1 MSRRW
6 ATTGMFFVNGAVIGT
21 WVAQIPWTQERFD
34 LSKSTLGIVL
44 VAMSIAVI
52 VASPIAGQLI
62 VKHGSRRMTLAG
74 GIADTLAV
82 NLVVLAPHPL
92 VLAPCLLVLGA
103 CNAIMDM
110 SMNAHGVKVEQ
121 ELGRPIMSSLHA
133 GWSFGGVAGAGL
145 AATLVA
151 LGVHP
156 RVTVAIASLI
166 LLGLVL
172 YLNTRLGEGFAAE
185 GEDTPRFSV
194 PSRGVLLLAI
204 LCLLTMVTE
213 GAMGD
218 WGGIYL
224 RGDLGASAAIA
235 AVTFS
240 VFSAGM
246 TTGRI
251 VGDWV
256 TGRLGP
262 VRTLQAGA
270 LLTGVSLGAALLIGM
285 PIAALI
291 GLFAVGLGV
300 ANGVPLM
307 FSAAGRQPG
316 TLAGPAI
323 AAVSS
328 MGSFGFLIGPPIIG
342 VLADAVSLPW
352 ALSTLIL
359 GAAVVFALARRAA
372 GEPEAPE
379 RETFT
384 AVISDLDGVLVD
396 SSAPTVRS
404 WAKWGDRHG
413 LDGAAIQAGNHG
425 RPARAVLA
433 EHVPPHHLEA
443 DADFLTHAET
453 TDTEGVVAM
462 PGAGDVLALP
472 RVAIA
477 TSCTAPLARPP
488 GGGGAAGAR
497 GARHLRPGRERQA
510 RSRPLSARRR
520 AAGRRPGRVRR
531 VRGRAGRHRV
541 RARGGHD
548 RVGGHHHTRARG
560 ADRRAARG
568 GRAARPPRGAEADLG
583 VSPEQVVQAGD
594 GGLSPE

>member
-62 VKHGSRRMTLAG
+62 VKHGSRRMTLVG

-121 ELGRPIMSSLHA
+121 DLGRPIMSSLHA

-145 AATLVA
+145 AAGLVA

-156 RVTVAIASLI
+156 RVTVAIASG
-166 LLGLVL
+166 LLLALVF
-172 YLNTRLGEGFAAE
+172 YFNTRLGQGSAAE
-185 GEDTPRFSV
+185 GEDAQRFAL

-224 RGDLGASAAIA
+224 RGDLGASAALA

-246 TTGRI
+246 TTGRL

-316 TLAGPAI
+316 TAAGPAI

-352 ALSTLIL
+352 ALTTLIL
-359 GAAVVFALARRAA
+359 AAAVVFALARRAA
-372 GEPEAPE
+372 GEPEEPP
-379 RETFT
+379 RETFV

-433 EHVPPHHLEA
+433 EHVPPHHLDA

-477 TSCTAPLARPP
+477 TSCTAPLARARLA
-488 GGGGAAGAR
+488 AAGLPEPEVLVTSDQVENGKPAPDPYLL
-497 GARHLRPGRERQA
+497 AAERLGVDPA
-510 RSRPLSARRR
+510 ACVVFEDAPAGIESGR
-520 AAGRRPGRVRR
+520 AAGMTVWAVTTTHEPEALTAAQRV
-531 VRGRAGRHRV
+531 A
-541 RARGGHD
+541 
-548 RVGGHHHTRARG
+548 
-560 ADRRAARG
+560 
-568 GRAARPPRGAEADLG
+568 
-583 VSPEQVVQAGD
+583 
-594 GGLSPE
+594 GGLPEHLAALKLS

>member
-1 MSRRW
+1 MTRRW

-21 WVAQIPWTQERFD
+21 WVAQIPYTQERFD
-34 LSKSTLGIVL
+34 LSKSTLGLVL

-52 VASPIAGQLI
+52 VAFPIAGQAI
-62 VKHGSRRMTLAG
+62 VKHGSRRMTLVG
-74 GIADTLAV
+74 GVADALAV
-82 NLVVLAPHPL
+82 NLVVLAPHPA
-92 VLAPCLLVLGA
+92 VLAACLLVLGGA
-103 CNAIMDM
+103 NATMDV
-110 SMNAHGVKVEQ
+110 SMNAHGVKVERDIA
-121 ELGRPIMSSLHA
+121 RPIMSSLHA
-133 GWSFGGVAGAGL
+133 GWSFGGVIGAGF
-145 AATLVA
+145 AAALVA
-151 LGVHP
+151 LGAHP
-156 RVTVAIASLI
+156 RVTVAIASA
-166 LLGLVL
+166 LLLALVL
-172 YLNTRLGEGFAAE
+172 YFNTRLGEGSAAE
-185 GEDTPRFSV
+185 GEDAARFTL

-204 LCLLTMVTE
+204 LCLLTMITE

-224 RGDLGASAAIA
+224 RGDLGASAAVA

-246 TTGRI
+246 TSGRI

-285 PIAALI
+285 PIAALL

-316 TLAGPAI
+316 TAAGPAI

-328 MGSFGFLIGPPIIG
+328 MGSFGFLIGPPVIG

-359 GAAVVFALARRAA
+359 GAAVVFALAQRAA
-372 GEPEAPE
+372 GEKRHQRFA
-379 RETFT
+379 

-404 WAKWGDRHG
+404 WRAWGDRHG

-425 RPARAVLA
+425 RPARAVIA
-433 EHVPPHHLEA
+433 EHVDASKVESEA
-443 DADFLTHAET
+443 ALLAHAET

-477 TSCTAPLARPP
+477 TSCTAPLARARLA
-488 GGGGAAGAR
+488 AAGLPEPDVLVTSDQVEHGKPAPDPYLL
-497 GARHLRPGRERQA
+497 AAERLGVDPTA
-510 RSRPLSARRR
+510 CVVLEDAPAGIEAGR
-520 AAGRRPGRVRR
+520 AAGMTVWAVATTHEPEALTAAQRV
-531 VRGRAGRHRV
+531 A
-541 RARGGHD
+541 
-548 RVGGHHHTRARG
+548 
-560 ADRRAARG
+560 
-568 GRAARPPRGAEADLG
+568 
-583 VSPEQVVQAGD
+583 
-594 GGLSPE
+594 GGLPEHLAALNLS

>member
-34 LSKSTLGIVL
+34 LSKSALGIVL

-74 GIADTLAV
+74 GIAAALAV

-103 CNAIMDM
+103 CNATMDM
-110 SMNAHGVKVEQ
+110 SMNAHGVDVEQ

-145 AATLVA
+145 AAALVA
-151 LGVHP
+151 LGAHP
-156 RVTVAIASLI
+156 RVTVAIASLL

-172 YLNTRLGEGFAAE
+172 YFNTRLGEGSAAE
-185 GEDTPRFSV
+185 GEETPRFSL
-194 PSRGVLLLAI
+194 PSRGVMLLAI

-316 TLAGPAI
+316 TAAGPAI

-352 ALSTLIL
+352 ALTTLIL
-359 GAAVVFALARRAA
+359 AAAVVFALARRAA
-372 GEPEAPE
+372 GEPEAP
-379 RETFT
+379 RPRPSRRSSPTST
-384 AVISDLDGVLVD
+384 ACWSTP
-396 SSAPTVRS
+396 APRPC
-404 WAKWGDRHG
+404 
-413 LDGAAIQAGNHG
+413 AAG
-425 RPARAVLA
+425 
-433 EHVPPHHLEA
+433 
-443 DADFLTHAET
+443 
-453 TDTEGVVAM
+453 
-462 PGAGDVLALP
+462 P
-472 RVAIA
+472 RGAIA
-477 TSCTAPLARPP
+477 TGSTAP
-488 GGGGAAGAR
+488 
-497 GARHLRPGRERQA
+497 
-510 RSRPLSARRR
+510 RSRPATTAGPRARSWPSTCRPTTSTPTPTSSPTPRRPTPRASSRCPARPTCSRCRRWRSPPRARRR
-520 AAGRRPGRVRR
+520 WRAPAWPRPGCRSPRCSSPPTRWRTASPPPTRTCWPPSGWASTRPRASCSRTRRP
-531 VRGRAGRHRV
+531 ASSP
-541 RARGGHD
+541 
-548 RVGGHHHTRARG
+548 G
-560 ADRRAARG
+560 ARRA
-568 GRAARPPRGAEADLG
+568 
-583 VSPEQVVQAGD
+583 
-594 GGLSPE
+594 

>member
-62 VKHGSRRMTLAG
+62 VKYGSRRMTLAG

-103 CNAIMDM
+103 CNATMDM

-133 GWSFGGVAGAGL
+133 GWSFGGVAGRASRPRSSRSACTRASRWRSPRCSCWRSSSTSTPASARAPPPRGRRRRASPALARRPAAGDPL
-145 AATLVA
+145 PAHDGHRGRDGR
-151 LGVHP
+151 LGRDLPARRP
-156 RVTVAIASLI
+156 RRQRRDRGRHVLR
-166 LLGLVL
+166 LLGRHDDRADRR
-172 YLNTRLGEGFAAE
+172 RLGH
-185 GEDTPRFSV
+185 
-194 PSRGVLLLAI
+194 
-204 LCLLTMVTE
+204 
-213 GAMGD
+213 
-218 WGGIYL
+218 
-224 RGDLGASAAIA
+224 
-235 AVTFS
+235 
-240 VFSAGM
+240 
-246 TTGRI
+246 
-251 VGDWV
+251 
-256 TGRLGP
+256 GRLGP

-359 GAAVVFALARRAA
+359 GAAVCSRSRAA
-372 GEPEAPE
+372 PPVSRRSRP
-379 RETFT
+379 RETFV

-433 EHVPPHHLEA
+433 EHVPPHHLDA

-477 TSCTAPLARPP
+477 TSCTAPLARARLA
-488 GGGGAAGAR
+488 AAGLPEPEVLVTSDQVENGKPAPDPYLL
-497 GARHLRPGRERQA
+497 AAERLGVDPA
-510 RSRPLSARRR
+510 ACVVFEDAPAGIESGR
-520 AAGRRPGRVRR
+520 AAGMTVWAVTTTHEPEALTAAQRV
-531 VRGRAGRHRV
+531 
-541 RARGGHD
+541 
-548 RVGGHHHTRARG
+548 
-560 ADRRAARG
+560 ADGLPDHLAA
-568 GRAARPPRGAEADLG
+568 LK
-583 VSPEQVVQAGD
+583 
-594 GGLSPE
+594 LS

>member
-1 MSRRW
+1 MSADAKPALAQAAVALLAHARVVILDGSTTNLELARRLPAGQEVTVLTNSPPIAAALAEHPSAEVVMIGGRLDKHAQVTVGAAAVDFLRTVRADACVLGVCALHPEAGLSTDDLEEAHVKRAMVAASADVIALATADKLRAGSAYLVAPVAELTHVVVEAAADDELLDPYRAARRHGDARMSRRW

-62 VKHGSRRMTLAG
+62 VKHGSRRMTLVG
-74 GIADTLAV
+74 GVADALAV

-92 VLAPCLLVLGA
+92 VLAPCLLILGA
-103 CNAIMDM
+103 CNATMDM
-110 SMNAHGVKVEQ
+110 SMNAHGVEVEQ

-145 AATLVA
+145 AAGLVA

-156 RVTVAIASLI
+156 RVTVAIAS
-166 LLGLVL
+166 
-172 YLNTRLGEGFAAE
+172 AAPARRSSSTSTPASARARPPRART
-185 GEDTPRFSV
+185 TPRLQRCPRAAS
-194 PSRGVLLLAI
+194 LLLAI

-285 PIAALI
+285 PDRRADRALR
-291 GLFAVGLGV
+291 
-300 ANGVPLM
+300 
-307 FSAAGRQPG
+307 GRPRRRQ
-316 TLAGPAI
+316 
-323 AAVSS
+323 
-328 MGSFGFLIGPPIIG
+328 
-342 VLADAVSLPW
+342 
-352 ALSTLIL
+352 
-359 GAAVVFALARRAA
+359 RRAA
-372 GEPEAPE
+372 DVQRRRP
-379 RETFT
+379 
-384 AVISDLDGVLVD
+384 
-396 SSAPTVRS
+396 
-404 WAKWGDRHG
+404 
-413 LDGAAIQAGNHG
+413 
-425 RPARAVLA
+425 PAR
-433 EHVPPHHLEA
+433 H
-443 DADFLTHAET
+443 
-453 TDTEGVVAM
+453 
-462 PGAGDVLALP
+462 
-472 RVAIA
+472 
-477 TSCTAPLARPP
+477 
-488 GGGGAAGAR
+488 
-497 GARHLRPGRERQA
+497 
-510 RSRPLSARRR
+510 RRR
-520 AAGRRPGRVRR
+520 ARRSRR
-531 VRGRAGRHRV
+531 SPRW
-541 RARGGHD
+541 ARS
-548 RVGGHHHTRARG
+548 A
-560 ADRRAARG
+560 
-568 GRAARPPRGAEADLG
+568 
-583 VSPEQVVQAGD
+583 S
-594 GGLSPE
+594 